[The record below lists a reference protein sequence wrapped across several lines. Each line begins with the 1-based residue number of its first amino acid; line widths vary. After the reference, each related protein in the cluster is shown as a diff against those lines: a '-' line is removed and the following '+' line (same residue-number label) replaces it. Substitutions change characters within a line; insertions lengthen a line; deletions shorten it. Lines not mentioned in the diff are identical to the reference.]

1 MKTFAEELRGEQ
13 ASLARRFI
21 HHTRPKGPLSL
32 KEAMELAERMERATQ
47 QITPP
52 ENPSPAMKKV
62 HE

>member
-47 QITPP
+47 QLTTG
-52 ENPSPAMKKV
+52 EKQ
-62 HE
+62 